1 MATTDIILP
10 QVNARGI
17 FVLYAP
23 YANYLDPNTIYEC
36 KEIRKFDEL
45 IKKKINIRKEYYNSS
60 ISEADYKTHLANG
73 ASIVTLRSDAGQLR
87 YVPSPYIKSFP
98 LGIGVPYRNIVLGI
112 RLGALKDDVD
122 LTVLKTKIQDL
133 VKNTMGIDSECIT
146 AVTSETTILS
156 YADSDSLELARK
168 TATTDPT
175 SNTSKLVKQE
185 AEILALRNTI
195 TLLEKYI
202 VDNKI

>member
-1 MATTDIILP
+1 M
-10 QVNARGI
+10 
-17 FVLYAP
+17 
-23 YANYLDPNTIYEC
+23 
-36 KEIRKFDEL
+36 
-45 IKKKINIRKEYYNSS
+45 
-60 ISEADYKTHLANG
+60 
-73 ASIVTLRSDAGQLR
+73 
-87 YVPSPYIKSFP
+87 
-98 LGIGVPYRNIVLGI
+98 GV
-112 RLGALKDDVD
+112 
-122 LTVLKTKIQDL
+122 
-133 VKNTMGIDSECIT
+133 DSECIT